1 MAAIGVAADQRR
13 DAVSAQRRRGAC
25 RTRALVRNGELRD
38 GTPNPD
44 RFRQRRR
51 LGRRAAAVRA
61 AAGRDAFAGSDD
73 REHRLH
79 QSLRLPATRARRRRE
94 RRVAPRGAGSSGSPV
109 HDLHTA
115 RRQDALRAGGIA
127 IKRFLGVLFC
137 AAGPPEIPRFST
149 GKPGGPPPAEWKH
162 LQLASFKNNTDYS
175 LVAEDGAVVLRAV
188 AHNSASFLAIPAD
201 FDPHD
206 FPMLS
211 WRWKVAQGI
220 PAAST
225 AEQSKE
231 DAPVRVMVAFD
242 GDMSKLPLKDR
253 VASSAARSI
262 SGQALPYATLMYVWG
277 GKVAVDSITPSS
289 RSTRVRMLAVA
300 ADDQGI
306 GRWHSYA
313 RNLVEDFKRAFGE
326 E

>member
-1 MAAIGVAADQRR
+1 M
-13 DAVSAQRRRGAC
+13 
-25 RTRALVRNGELRD
+25 
-38 GTPNPD
+38 
-44 RFRQRRR
+44 
-51 LGRRAAAVRA
+51 
-61 AAGRDAFAGSDD
+61 
-73 REHRLH
+73 
-79 QSLRLPATRARRRRE
+79 
-94 RRVAPRGAGSSGSPV
+94 
-109 HDLHTA
+109 
-115 RRQDALRAGGIA
+115 
-127 IKRFLGVLFC
+127 KRFLGVLCCALFATAAL

-175 LVAEDGAVVLRAV
+175 LVAEDGVVVLRAV

-201 FDPHD
+201 FDPHE

-306 GRWHSYA
+306 GRWQSYT
-313 RNLVEDFKRAFGE
+313 RNLVDDFKRAFGE
-326 E
+326 EPGKVISLQILSDTDNTGADAQAYYGDIGVGPAK